1 MIVQRSFLLIM
12 ITIYS
17 ASASAG
23 LCESILFGLSRF
35 WLGSKPAPAV
45 IVVQKPALKR
55 WVSEDGQT
63 YQIFLEKKPYHAY
76 FDVRA
81 RVTDH
86 GILHFYIITRNPGGS
101 HTAAF
106 TGVEAFQELMDYFGD
121 RVRAVAAQW
130 FWGTNLEKVNELT
143 RDPNISLEAAVRQA
157 WSAKQAIK
165 FGFSKSEVVSFAGEP
180 GQYKGIGVL
189 FSRPES
195 PVVWSDVPEDER
207 SVDYFFG
214 DSD

>member
-1 MIVQRSFLLIM
+1 MVQRLFLLIM
-12 ITIYS
+12 IMIYS

-23 LCESILFGLSRF
+23 LCEKILSGLSRF
-35 WLGSKPAPAV
+35 WSGSTTAPVVITERKPP
-45 IVVQKPALKR
+45 IQR
-55 WVSEDGQT
+55 WVSEDGLT
-63 YQIFLEKKPYHAY
+63 YQIFIEKNPYHPS

-86 GILHFYIITRNPGGS
+86 GILHIYIITRDTNGN
-101 HTAAF
+101 HTTSF
-106 TGVEAFQELMDYFGD
+106 TGVEAYQEFMGFFGD
-121 RVRAVAAQW
+121 RVRAVVAHW

-143 RDPNISLEAAVRQA
+143 RDPNISLETAVRQT

-180 GQYKGIGVL
+180 GQYQGIGVI

-195 PVVWSDVPEDER
+195 PVLWSDVPENER
-207 SVDYFFG
+207 SVNFFFG
-214 DSD
+214 EPE